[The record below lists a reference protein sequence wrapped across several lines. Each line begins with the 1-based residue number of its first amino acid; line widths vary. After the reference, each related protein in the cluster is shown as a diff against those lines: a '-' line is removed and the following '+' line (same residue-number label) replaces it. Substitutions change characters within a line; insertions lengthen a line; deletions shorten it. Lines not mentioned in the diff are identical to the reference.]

1 MRTVR
6 SLLTAVAMLL
16 AVASPLSAQAAEGGV
31 ATGTSPAP
39 SWEFGAALFGYFV
52 PDDTDFALPVVT
64 ADRGSL
70 HLEARFNYEEL
81 DTGSLFVGW
90 TFETGSTLELELTAM
105 VGAVFGELDGI
116 APGYELTL
124 TYERFSL
131 YDEGE
136 YVIDLEDSAED
147 FLYNWLELT
156 YSPLDWLRV
165 GLVAQRT
172 RAYETDLD
180 VQRGLLVAASY
191 GNLEFALDVFNVGL
205 DDPMIVCSV
214 AASW

>member
-1 MRTVR
+1 MRSPR
-6 SLLTAVAMLL
+6 SLLAAVALL
-16 AVASPLSAQAAEGGV
+16 ATVAGTVRAQGVGTSDPADAQA
-31 ATGTSPAP
+31 AP

-52 PDDTDFALPVVT
+52 PEDSDFALPIVT
-64 ADRGSL
+64 ADRGAL
-70 HLEARFNYEEL
+70 HLEARYNYEDA
-81 DTGSLFVGW
+81 DTGSFFVGW
-90 TFETGSTLELELTAM
+90 TFEAGSTLELEVTAM
-105 VGAVFGELDGI
+105 VGAVFGELDGL

-124 TYERFSL
+124 SYGRFSL

-136 YVIDLEDSAED
+136 YVVDLDDSAEN

-156 YSPLDWLRV
+156 YTPLDWLRV

-172 RAYETDLD
+172 RVYETDLD
-180 VQRGLLVAASY
+180 VQRGLLAGFSY
-191 GNLEFALDVFNVGL
+191 KDAEFAVYIFNLDE

>member
-1 MRTVR
+1 MRAVR
-6 SLLTAVAMLL
+6 WSVAAVIVLVAVAG
-16 AVASPLSAQAAEGGV
+16 PLFGQATEGGDP
-31 ATGTSPAP
+31 AGTTAAP
-39 SWEFGAALFGYFV
+39 SWEFGASLYGYFV
-52 PDDTDFALPVVT
+52 PEDTDFALPIVT
-64 ADRGSL
+64 ADRGSW
-70 HLEARFNYEEL
+70 HLEGRYNYEEL

-105 VGAVFGELDGI
+105 IGAVFGELDGI

-124 TYERFSL
+124 SYGRFSL

-136 YVIDLEDSAED
+136 YVVDLEDSAEN

-191 GNLEFALDVFNVGL
+191 RNLEFGLDVFNVGL
-205 DDPMIVCSV
+205 DEPMIVCSV